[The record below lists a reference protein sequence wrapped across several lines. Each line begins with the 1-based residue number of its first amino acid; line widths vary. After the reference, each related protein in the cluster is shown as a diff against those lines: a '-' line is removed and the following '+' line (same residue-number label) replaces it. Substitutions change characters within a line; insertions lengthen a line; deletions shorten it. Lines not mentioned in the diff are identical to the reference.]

1 MLSSECQGKASIH
14 AYLESLTFETYFE
27 SNQRVR
33 GTPFLN
39 HTPTS
44 CLESARHLTP
54 TPGLIIS
61 TQMSK
66 DLWPRLVAN
75 LHHDIFLCRDW
86 GKKVSLLSPYTSKR
100 GITIYLVSHL
110 ESSQRKNI
118 FVGFCQTSIWISH
131 RFTYVPSLLNIPPTK
146 FCKAFILQLK
156 NKFIRQKTEKF
167 CKAIILQ

>member
-1 MLSSECQGKASIH
+1 MLSSGCQGKASIH
-14 AYLESLTFETYFE
+14 AYLESLTFESYFE

-66 DLWPRLVAN
+66 DLPFYCN
-75 LHHDIFLCRDW
+75 IPKECKCFLCPRSS
-86 GKKVSLLSPYTSKR
+86 GKTARRACDEEFCEALFPCQSKRKSKISLISLL
-100 GITIYLVSHL
+100 HL
-110 ESSQRKNI
+110 
-118 FVGFCQTSIWISH
+118 
-131 RFTYVPSLLNIPPTK
+131 
-146 FCKAFILQLK
+146 CKASCLHM
-156 NKFIRQKTEKF
+156 QKT
-167 CKAIILQ
+167 CS